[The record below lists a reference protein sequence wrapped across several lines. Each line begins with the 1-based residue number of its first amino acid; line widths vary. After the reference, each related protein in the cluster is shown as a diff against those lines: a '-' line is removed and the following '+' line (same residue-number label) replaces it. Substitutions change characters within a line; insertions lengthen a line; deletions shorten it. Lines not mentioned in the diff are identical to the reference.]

1 MKKMIFALILTV
13 LIASNVLAAQV
24 SIVGG
29 IRSAFALGVQAEQKV
44 GNGFL
49 VRAGVEGSTGYNPI
63 IAYAGGKFLLTYVGY
78 SSPLY
83 LGLGGVGYFGNS
95 SDMGLS
101 LSCIIDRFLDSKPLS
116 LEFGADFAG
125 TARLMLQ
132 LGVKI

>member
-1 MKKMIFALILTV
+1 MKKVILAVLLIV
-13 LIASNVLAAQV
+13 FVASNALAAQI

-29 IRSAFALGVQAEQKV
+29 IRSAFAAGVQAEQRL
-44 GNGFL
+44 GNGVN
-49 VRAGVEGSTGYNPI
+49 VRGGVELSTGYNPI
-63 IAYAGGKFLLTYVGY
+63 IVYGGGKFLLTYVGY

-95 SDMGLS
+95 TDMGFS
-101 LSCIIDRFLDSKPLS
+101 LSCIIDRFLDAKQLS